1 MSSWIRE
8 AAFVENKFLEQLE
21 NLGWDRLTIK
31 DIDNKNRTSKAL
43 LGRDTFKDV
52 ILEDILSKSIN
63 KINGDWLKEEQVKE
77 VILTLKNINHSTL
90 FESNIASTELL
101 LENTS
106 VDINHQTNAKSPTVK
121 YIDFDDISNN
131 HFLAV
136 SQFMVDGAQTIIPD
150 ITLFINGIPLVVI
163 ECKAP
168 DITDPIHEGVNQLK
182 RYMNTRGTEQS
193 EGASKLFNTNA
204 FTVVSCRTQAKSGT
218 ISSNLEHYLS
228 WKDPY
233 PKSLEE
239 FGKDEQDIL
248 IAGMLNKQNLLEIIR
263 NFIVVMGTGRKRVKI
278 TCRYQQYRAVKKTI
292 KRILESK
299 TNEERN
305 GVIWHTQ
312 GSGKSLTM
320 VFLVRYSRTIKELQD
335 YKILFIVD
343 RSDLQEQL
351 EETATLIGE
360 EILVASNGNDLKK
373 KLSNDISNINM
384 TMMQK
389 FSEGEF
395 EKASDGVDTSK
406 IIVLIDEAHRTQYSK
421 FGSAL
426 RIALP
431 DAVKIAFT
439 GTPVSKTVGSFGSY
453 IDTYKIREAVED
465 GATVPIIYEGMTSKD
480 TIKNKGE
487 FDTKFEDL
495 FADLTKEQQELIKKK
510 YGTKGDILEAP
521 KRIKV
526 IAKNMVDHYITNILP
541 NGYKAQVVTSSR
553 KAAIVYNK
561 ALQEAL
567 KEYYDSIEDNNPY
580 KELIGKLTS
589 TVVISAKHNDNSDD
603 FPKEFSSKSHK
614 DNSVISFK
622 KPLFT
627 TSPLEAPKDENIFE
641 PLKTSQL
648 SFLVV
653 SDMLLTGFDAPIEQV
668 MYLDKKL
675 TAHNLLQAI
684 ARVNRTY
691 EGKTR
696 GLIVDYYGVGA
707 HLKEALAGYEDAD
720 IEDAM
725 QDFST
730 ELSHLELSHRK
741 VIQFFSENK
750 IEEINEQTIE
760 DAVILLSDEKLR
772 AEFKVLYKSFTKL
785 IDFILP
791 HPIKKYFLD
800 DAKVLGLIKNEAH
813 RRYRDDELNI
823 EGIGEKVKKLINEHL
838 ESEGI
843 ETKVRP
849 VSIFDD
855 EFENALKGKPD
866 KAVASEMEHAL
877 RYTIRINL
885 EKDPIHYK
893 SLAEKLEKIIAEH
906 KGEWDRLVEKLSKFK
921 EDMKDGREVL
931 AVFKELKCDV
941 CMAYNDM
948 FLSFYNQDE
957 ITDEIKIIIIELVI
971 NSVEFASRE
980 IQRVDFWGTT
990 GENSRKLLENQ
1001 LVRLI
1006 ADTKQA
1012 ILIKNIPSIKE
1023 QFMSISKENQKVLEG
1038 LNLAN

>member
-21 NLGWDRLTIK
+21 SLGWNTLVIEDN
-31 DIDNKNRTSKAL
+31 DNKHRTSKAL
-43 LGRDTFKDV
+43 LGRATFKDV
-52 ILEDILSKSIN
+52 ILEDVLSQKI
-63 KINGDWLKEEQVKE
+63 KDINGTWLRDEQIKE
-77 VILTLKNINHSTL
+77 VISTLKNINHSTL
-90 FESNIASTELL
+90 FENNLASTELL

-106 VDINHQTNAKSPTVK
+106 VDINHETGVKSPTVK

-131 HFLAV
+131 HFLAI
-136 SQFMVDGAQTIIPD
+136 SQFMIDGAQTIIPD
-150 ITLFINGIPLVVI
+150 ITLFVNGIPLVVI

-182 RYMNTRGTEQS
+182 RYMNTRGTQQS

-204 FTVVSCRTQAKSGT
+204 FVVVSCRTQAKSGT

-233 PKSLEE
+233 PKSLDE

-248 IAGMLNKQNLLEIIR
+248 VAGMLDKQNLLEIMR
-263 NFIVVMGTGRKRVKI
+263 NFIIVMGSGRKRVKVV
-278 TCRYQQYRAVKKTI
+278 CRYQQYRAVKKTI
-292 KRILESK
+292 KRILESE
-299 TNEERN
+299 TLEDRN

-360 EILVASNGNDLKK
+360 EILVASNGSDLKK

-395 EKASDGVDTSK
+395 EKASDGIDTSK
-406 IIVLIDEAHRTQYSK
+406 VIVLIDEAHRTQYSK

-426 RIALP
+426 RLALP

-453 IDTYKIREAVED
+453 IDTYKIKEAVED

-480 TIKNKGE
+480 TIKNRGE
-487 FDTKFEDL
+487 FDGKFEDL
-495 FADLTKEQQELIKKK
+495 FADLTKEQIELIKKK

-521 KRIKV
+521 KRIEV
-526 IAKNMVDHYITNILP
+526 IAKNMVEHYIQNILP
-541 NGYKAQVVTSSR
+541 NGYKAQVVSSSR
-553 KAAIVYNK
+553 KAAIVYNE
-561 ALQEAL
+561 ALKKAL
-567 KEYYDSIEDNNPY
+567 KEYYEDLEDSNPY
-580 KELIGKLTS
+580 KKLIGKLDS
-589 TVVISAKHNDNSDD
+589 TVVISSKHNDNADQ
-603 FPKEFSSKSHK
+603 FPKEFSTKSHK
-614 DNSVISFK
+614 DNSVASFK

-627 TSPLEAPKDENIFE
+627 TSPLESSTEDIFD

-648 SFLVV
+648 AFLVV

-707 HLKEALAGYEDAD
+707 HLKEALANYEDAD
-720 IEDAM
+720 VEDVM
-725 QDFST
+725 QDFSS
-730 ELSHLELSHRK
+730 ELSQLELAHRK
-741 VIQFFSENK
+741 AIQFFSENK
-750 IEEINEQTIE
+750 IEEISEQTIE
-760 DAVILLSDEKLR
+760 DAVILLADEKLR
-772 AEFKVLYKSFTKL
+772 AEFKVLYKTFTKL

-791 HPIKKYFLD
+791 HPIKRYFLD

-813 RRYRDDELNI
+813 RRYRDEELYI

-849 VSIFDD
+849 ISIFDE
-855 EFENALKGKPD
+855 EFEKALNGRPN

-906 KGEWDRLVEKLSKFK
+906 KGEWDKLVEKLSKFK

-931 AVFKELKCDV
+931 AVFKEMKCNV

-948 FLSFYNQDE
+948 FESFYNEDE
-957 ITDEIKIIIIELVI
+957 LTAEIKIIIIELVI
-971 NSVEFASRE
+971 ESVQATSRE
-980 IQRVDFWGTT
+980 IQRVDFWGST
-990 GENSRKLLENQ
+990 GENARHNLENQ
-1001 LVRLI
+1001 LVRMI
-1006 ADTKQA
+1006 ATTKQSN
-1012 ILIKNIPSIKE
+1012 LIKNMSSIKE
-1023 QFMSISKENQKVLEG
+1023 QFMSISKENQKALEE
-1038 LNLAN
+1038 LNIAN